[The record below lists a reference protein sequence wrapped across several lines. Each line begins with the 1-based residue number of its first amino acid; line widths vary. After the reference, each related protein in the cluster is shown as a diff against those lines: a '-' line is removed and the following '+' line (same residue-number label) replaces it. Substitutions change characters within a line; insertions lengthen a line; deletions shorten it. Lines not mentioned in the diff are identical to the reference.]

1 MNFLRLQ
8 PCDKKEQRTHSLNQI
23 NQALDQF
30 KKEAM
35 QEFERCGKNPDDD
48 WDTVNEKPMGQDS
61 SLEEGGAR
69 WHAWLIAYPS
79 PDNTR
84 ILPILLIPC
93 EEGGPFL
100 MPLDARGLA
109 VLDGNYWIDPDGSV
123 EKFLDRLKR
132 MLKPGENQE
141 DLILTGLRRTAPW
154 LKKNPFMK
162 MKEKKDRELNAMQE
176 HFKNLISK

>member
-1 MNFLRLQ
+1 
-8 PCDKKEQRTHSLNQI
+8 
-23 NQALDQF
+23 
-30 KKEAM
+30 
-35 QEFERCGKNPDDD
+35 
-48 WDTVNEKPMGQDS
+48 
-61 SLEEGGAR
+61 
-69 WHAWLIAYPS
+69 
-79 PDNTR
+79 
-84 ILPILLIPC
+84 
-93 EEGGPFL
+93 

-141 DLILTGLRRTAPW
+141 DLILAGLRRTAPW

-176 HFKNLISK
+176 YFKNLISK